1 MTSADLRE
9 KYLKFFEKKGHKIIP
24 SASLVLENDPST
36 LFVSAGM
43 QPLVP
48 YLLGQQHSAGTRL
61 VNVQKCIRT
70 GDIDEV
76 GDTFH
81 HTFFEMLGNWS
92 LGDYFKQESI
102 PWSFEFLTREL
113 DISPDKLSVSV
124 FAGDG
129 DAPRDEEAAELWKS
143 VGIPAARIY
152 YFGKEDNWWAAGA
165 TGPCGPD
172 TEIFYDV
179 TGKPCSPD
187 CRPGDNCGRYF
198 EIWNNVFM
206 VYNRRDDGTLEE
218 LPKKNVDTGMGLE
231 RTIAVLNGL
240 NDNYKSDLFLPIINK
255 IEEVTGK
262 KYEENIKPLRRIAD
276 HIRASVFIISDS
288 VEPSNMAR
296 GYVLRRLVRRALRFL
311 HKLEAESQTVLKIAE
326 SVIDNYSPI
335 YPELKANSEHIL
347 KVLGEEEKKFE
358 EPIND
363 LELYKQDLQAA
374 IEYQLIKKIGT
385 DRVPILSKPGIASGK
400 YVFENYQSY
409 GVPPDLAQDIV
420 EELGIKF
427 DEKELEQAMVEHQEK
442 SRTASV
448 GMFKGGLATTGE
460 TETKY
465 HTATHLL
472 QAALR
477 HVLGDHVHQMG
488 SNITSERLRFD
499 FSNPK
504 ALSSQEIEL
513 ISELVNQKIVEDL
526 LVTREVIS
534 KDKALAEGT
543 LAFFKEKYPDEVLVY
558 TIGNPGGEWFSK
570 ELCGGPHV
578 GHTGEIGRVTITK
591 EESAGMGVRRIYIKI
606 A

>member
-1 MTSADLRE
+1 MTSAELRE
-9 KYLKFFEKKGHKIIP
+9 KYLKFFEDKGHKIIP
-24 SASLVLENDPST
+24 SASLVPENDPST
-36 LFVSAGM
+36 LFISAGM

-48 YLLGQQHSAGTRL
+48 YLLGQPHSAGTRL

-70 GDIDEV
+70 RDIDEV

-124 FAGDG
+124 FAGDD
-129 DAPRDEEAAELWKS
+129 DAPRDAEAAEIWKN

-179 TGKPCSPD
+179 TGKPCSSE

-206 VYNRRDDGTLEE
+206 VYNRKDDGSLEE
-218 LPKKNVDTGMGLE
+218 LPAKNVDTGMGLE

-240 NDNYKSDLFLPIINK
+240 DDNYQTDLFLPIIQK
-255 IEEVTGK
+255 IEEITGK
-262 KYEENIKPLRRIAD
+262 KYEDDKKSFRRIAD
-276 HIRASVFIISDS
+276 HTRASVFIIADG
-288 VEPSNMAR
+288 VDPSNTAR
-296 GYVLRRLVRRALRFL
+296 GYVLRRLIRRALRYL
-311 HKLEAESQTVLKIAE
+311 YKLGAKTEMHAEIAQA
-326 SVIDNYSPI
+326 VIYLYSPS
-335 YPELKANSEHIL
+335 YPGLKDKSERIFGIL
-347 KVLGEEEKKFE
+347 KDEEERFKH
-358 EPIND
+358 PITD
-363 LELYKQDLQAA
+363 LELYKYDLEAA
-374 IEYQLIKKIGT
+374 IQHQLIKKIGEEKI
-385 DRVPILSKPGIASGK
+385 PILSRPGVASGR
-400 YVFENYQSY
+400 YVFENYQSF
-409 GVPPDLAQDIV
+409 GVPPDLAEETV
-420 EELGIKF
+420 LELGLKF
-427 DEKELEQAMVEHQEK
+427 DKKELDQAMAGHQEK

-448 GMFKGGLATTGE
+448 GMFRGGLATMGE

-477 HVLGDHVHQMG
+477 QVLGTHVKQMG

-504 ALSSQEIEL
+504 ALSSQEVEL

-526 LVTREVIS
+526 LVTREVMS

-543 LAFFKEKYPDEVLVY
+543 LAFFKEKYPDEVSVY
-558 TIGNPGGEWFSK
+558 TIGNPSGVWFSK

-591 EESAGMGVRRIYIKI
+591 EESAGSGVRRIY
-606 A
+606 ANLE